1 MIPFVWR
8 LLRLNWLWK
17 FLFGDWLVKR
27 VWGEDA
33 AKRPNSKRNRD
44 TNER

>member
-1 MIPFVWR
+1 MIPFIWR

-27 VWGEDA
+27 VWGEEA
-33 AKRPNSKRNRD
+33 GKRRNSRRD
-44 TNER
+44 QDNDDR

>member
-1 MIPFVWR
+1 MIPFIWR

-33 AKRPNSKRNRD
+33 AKRRTSKRSRD
-44 TNER
+44 HNER

>member
-1 MIPFVWR
+1 MIPFLWR

-27 VWGEDA
+27 VWGEGA
-33 AKRPNSKRNRD
+33 SKRRSRR
-44 TNER
+44 NEDSDER